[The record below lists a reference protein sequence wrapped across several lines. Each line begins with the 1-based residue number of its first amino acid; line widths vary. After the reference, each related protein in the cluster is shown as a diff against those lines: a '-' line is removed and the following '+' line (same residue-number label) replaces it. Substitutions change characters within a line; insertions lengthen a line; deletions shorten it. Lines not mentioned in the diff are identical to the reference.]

1 MKINRFM
8 GQIDSMARSNQFEV
22 EIFQKTLNLRIRGM
36 RCQKVTAPG
45 KTITTNAF
53 SVIPAGPANNT
64 VTNIVY
70 PQEVSLDFILD
81 NSFEDRYAIES
92 WMQSIYNDDYSI
104 NYSRG
109 KSSDGDGGY
118 LGKVVI
124 RQLANDDIP
133 IYEIELL
140 DAFPTSLSGL
150 ALDMDASTIQTMT
163 VGFSYRTWVSSFENA
178 PTGSILGGIFNKGI
192 RKLKGRVRKKVEDK
206 VFKEGRSSLSKRLGL
221 GD

>member
-109 KSSDGDGGY
+109 KSGDGDGGY

-163 VGFSYRTWVSSFENA
+163 VGFSYRTWVSSFENEH
-178 PTGSILGGIFNKGI
+178 TGSILGGIFNKGI

>member
-22 EIFQKTLNLRIRGM
+22 EIFQRTLNLRIRGM

-45 KTITTNAF
+45 KSITTNAF

-70 PQEVSLDFILD
+70 DQAITLDFILD

-109 KSSDGDGGY
+109 ESGKSGY
-118 LGKVVI
+118 LGNVVI
-124 RQLANDDIP
+124 RQLAKDDIP
-133 IYEIELL
+133 IYEVELL

-150 ALDMDASTIQTMT
+150 NMDMESSGIQTMT
-163 VGFSYRTWVSSFENA
+163 VGFTYRTWHSAFENA

>member
-1 MKINRFM
+1 MNINRFM

-22 EIFQKTLNLRIRGM
+22 EIFQRTLNLRIRGM

-104 NYSRG
+104 NYSKG
-109 KSSDGDGGY
+109 ESGDGGY
-118 LGKVVI
+118 LGNVVI

-163 VGFSYRTWVSSFENA
+163 VGFSYRTWHSSFENA